1 MKIRST
7 KAEATLSKYI
17 VSKFLPHLA
26 QSRWPHERAIAK
38 NLLHQLIV
46 YATGAPITFGDRPIV
61 DSILNQCEDSNY
73 GVRSLIHSLI
83 QSKIFLN
90 K

>member
-1 MKIRST
+1 MLLKD
-7 KAEATLSKYI
+7 
-17 VSKFLPHLA
+17 
-26 QSRWPHERAIAK
+26 ERTIAK